1 MSTISVVVPA
11 YNPGELLAETLASLD
26 AQTRQPDEVL
36 VVDDGSNDGSIGPV
50 LERFPAARLIRQEN
64 GGVGAA
70 RNCGAANTSGDL
82 LTFLDA
88 DDLLRPD
95 ALEALGL
102 ALDSD
107 AALDYVYGRT
117 TEFIDL
123 RYPPPPDTR
132 QPEQEVHVRVA
143 GAMLLRRQLWD
154 RVGGCAPGLRQGE
167 WIDWI
172 DRATSVG
179 ATSATIEGVVLERRI
194 HSNNST
200 RLATGKAQYLD
211 VARAALLRK
220 RGGPAS

>member
-1 MSTISVVVPA
+1 MSSISVVVPA
-11 YNPGELLAETLASLD
+11 YNPGELLAETLASLS

-36 VVDDGSNDGSIGPV
+36 VVDDGSTDGSIERV
-50 LERFPAARLIRQEN
+50 LERFPAVRLIRQEN

-70 RNCGAANTSGDL
+70 RNGGADHTSGDL

-88 DDLLRPD
+88 DDLLRSD
-95 ALEALGL
+95 ALEALAV
-102 ALDSD
+102 ALEND
-107 AALDYVYGRT
+107 ASLDYVYGRT
-117 TEFIDL
+117 TEFVDL

-132 QPEQEVHVRVA
+132 KPEHEVHVRVA
-143 GAMLLRRQLWD
+143 GAMLLRRELWV

-172 DRATSVG
+172 DRAAAAG
-179 ATSATIEGVVLERRI
+179 ARSATIDEVVLERRI

-200 RLATGKAQYLD
+200 RLAAGKAQYLD

-220 RGGPAS
+220 RGGQTP